1 MQTTCYFGTS
11 KRERPLPTPALL
23 FGKRRKSGADAGR
36 CGRGVDEFES
46 PEAGLAGCEEN
57 EGGSEW
63 RLYAWS
69 SSELADAN
77 DHLEKDGGPGR
88 LLLGLS
94 LLCSEAVGVEVSVM
108 TVRAAERSSS
118 TRSLAVAVSR
128 SGGG

>member
-11 KRERPLPTPALL
+11 NRDRPLPTPALL

-36 CGRGVDEFES
+36 CGRGEGFES

-77 DHLEKDGGPGR
+77 DHLEKEEGPGR

-94 LLCSEAVGVEVSVM
+94 LFCSEAVGVEVSVM